1 MTARARKPSWTRWDD
16 VPDAMVR
23 LASERTAF
31 LLERYPLDSLPLPR
45 ALANAYLQ
53 GMQDAAEVAAG
64 MLARDFEPKSPEIPD
79 GLA

>member
-1 MTARARKPSWTRWDD
+1 MARKPSWTRWDG

-23 LASERTAF
+23 LATDRTAF

-64 MLARDFEPKSPEIPD
+64 MMARDFEPKRQTAPE

>member
-1 MTARARKPSWTRWDD
+1 MARKPSWTRWDD

-31 LLERYPLDSLPLPR
+31 LLERYPLDSLPLPK

-64 MLARDFEPKSPEIPD
+64 IMHRDFEPKRQTAPE